1 MEQLLT
7 VGIKF
12 IFCCFD
18 MFMLCIFLQPMFI
31 RRIKGLRFGLFF
43 AVMSSAVFGINA
55 FQNSAVN
62 FIFVPLIM
70 WAFAI
75 ITWKLSL
82 HKSLVYVVIFYIVFV
97 CGKEM
102 AFEMLYRLISS
113 AFPEF
118 YVDFNTMKGMGVLF
132 VEYVLS
138 FVLLL
143 FVRRYTAK
151 IQNEQDSIFDWYLLI
166 MPIASIMILLSFV
179 FMDLPQ
185 DRVIQLFMCGGAF
198 LLYFSNVAIFVILAH
213 HAQML
218 NQSKVSAMISLKRDM
233 EKSNFEAIEKNN
245 ELYRR
250 YMHDIHQYF
259 SQFRSLALKGED
271 QKIVHIIEEWE
282 EGLIREE
289 KSSLYTESPV
299 LNSILENFENKA
311 NQKEI
316 EIHIFVE
323 EGIRVEFIKD
333 TDKISLFGNLL
344 ENAIEAAEKAELQRR
359 IEIELYMGNSY
370 MLIFQIKNTWNGKS
384 QKTGEIFYSM
394 KKEAEKHGLG
404 IGIARSIA
412 DKYGGTIDFEEQ
424 ERWIIT
430 TLMISNLNLI

>member
-151 IQNEQDSIFDWYLLI
+151 IQNE
-166 MPIASIMILLSFV
+166 
-179 FMDLPQ
+179 Q

-424 ERWIIT
+424 ERWFIT